1 MKDVARM
8 FVATAVAA
16 VVFVGLYVLLHWSLV
31 ISLLLAIGLY
41 IGLTLFLKPSRKI
54 AGIDVA
60 EMPGGEALADLLD
73 EADNDLTS
81 IRSATKRILEPQV
94 HEQAQALYTTGT
106 RICDYLEENPQKI
119 RLARRFLTYYLD
131 TTAKLLDRYVE
142 LSETGLRTGEVAE
155 ILAKTAQALP
165 VLNDAFARQFTH
177 LMEGELMDVEAD
189 LVLLK
194 STLEM
199 EGGK

>member
-94 HEQAQALYTTGT
+94 REQAQALYTTGT

-131 TTAKLLDRYVE
+131 TAAKLLDRYVE

-189 LVLLK
+189 LALLK

>member
-16 VVFVGLYVLLHWSLV
+16 VVFVGLYVFLHWSLV
-31 ISLLLAIGLY
+31 ICLLLAIGLY

-94 HEQAQALYTTGT
+94 REQVQALYTTGT

>member
-16 VVFVGLYVLLHWSLV
+16 VVFVGLYVFLHWSLV

-94 HEQAQALYTTGT
+94 REQAQALYTTGT

-131 TTAKLLDRYVE
+131 TTARSSRRLACAPVKWRK
-142 LSETGLRTGEVAE
+142 SSPKPHRHCQCSMMPLRVSSPISWKG
-155 ILAKTAQALP
+155 
-165 VLNDAFARQFTH
+165 
-177 LMEGELMDVEAD
+177 
-189 LVLLK
+189 
-194 STLEM
+194 S
-199 EGGK
+199 